1 MPDFEIEKSL
11 NVSGAVFGFDEAGR
25 GPWCGPVTAACVSWQ
40 NFDIPVEL
48 RAQIDDS
55 KKLTSAKRE
64 ALYQKIIHSSALYGI
79 GMASADEIDRY
90 NILQATFLAM
100 RRALEN
106 ALQKKAV
113 QPSFLLIDGNRLPA
127 NCPYPVKAV
136 IKGDARS
143 LSIAAA
149 SILAK
154 VTRDHL
160 LIKLSERYPQYG
172 WERNAGYGTK
182 EHIAAIEKYGITP
195 EHRKTYAPIRH
206 YLETHS

>member
-1 MPDFEIEKSL
+1 MYREPFSGLMKRDA
-11 NVSGAVFGFDEAGR
+11 VRGAVL
-25 GPWCGPVTAACVSWQ
+25 CVSWQ